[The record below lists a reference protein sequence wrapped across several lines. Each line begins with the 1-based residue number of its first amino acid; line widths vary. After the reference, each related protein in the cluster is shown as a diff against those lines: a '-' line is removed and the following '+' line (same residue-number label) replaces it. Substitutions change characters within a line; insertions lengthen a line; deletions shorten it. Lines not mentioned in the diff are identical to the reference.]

1 LVDLSD
7 SSNKFRLPALRR
19 QDPGQK
25 KQIACL
31 HRFDKAVT
39 VCWQS
44 SLTFRPVNKPMS
56 KRFQMVEFKGSTQE
70 KTKPDVR
77 DPKPEVSC
85 LGPAVAGKIK

>member
-1 LVDLSD
+1 
-7 SSNKFRLPALRR
+7 
-19 QDPGQK
+19 
-25 KQIACL
+25 
-31 HRFDKAVT
+31 
-39 VCWQS
+39 
-44 SLTFRPVNKPMS
+44 MS